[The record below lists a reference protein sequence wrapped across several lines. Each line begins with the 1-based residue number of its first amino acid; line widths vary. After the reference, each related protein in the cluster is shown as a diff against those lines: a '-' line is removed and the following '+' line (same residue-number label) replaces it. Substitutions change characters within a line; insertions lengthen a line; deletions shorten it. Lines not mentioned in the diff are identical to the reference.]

1 MDKQR
6 WMVVAMI
13 LLMMVMMFFAGLMVG
28 RGVGPVP
35 TPGKPAE
42 APKATVES
50 GALGRSIAHPVDG
63 LPDRSGA
70 ATATTTIRWT

>member
-50 GALGRSIAHPVDG
+50 GALGRSDAHDG
-63 LPDRSGA
+63 LPIRSSA
-70 ATATTTIRWT
+70 ATATTAIRWT